1 MPTAALTLPSSFCT
15 ALPRQ
20 IMVVLYIQLTLG
32 LASMGAWALTGDV
45 IWVLEYFRYAGSMF
59 LLFTCVVEAWAAFM
73 TWRSFLPGEPMELSW
88 FLLLMA
94 GACRAGGTFIAHIVA
109 PLLPEAGQLL
119 VTGPAREMG
128 LAISGPMHMALMAGG
143 LGIAIRCYRR
153 LGLVGRLRS
162 ADYLIITISLTFAA
176 HQIHEVIQYFPQ
188 FARRL
193 SPFNY
198 ITLVTDLML
207 TVLTLEAVV
216 LWRSSRR
223 MRGGLLGKCWGA
235 YSAGILLTSLGD
247 VGLWASSWGH
257 IPWPLG
263 SITWFIWF
271 PAAAA
276 FALGPAYQYSALV
289 RARSAASAVE
299 VVPGEAVR
307 G

>member
-1 MPTAALTLPSSFCT
+1 MPSAVLTLPSALGT

-20 IMVVLYIQLTLG
+20 IMVVLYIQLALG

-45 IWVLEYFRYAGSMF
+45 IWVIEYFRYAGSTF
-59 LLFTCVVEAWAAFM
+59 LLFTCMVESGAAFM

-94 GACRAGGTFIAHIVA
+94 GACRAGGTFIAHIVV
-109 PLLPEAGQLL
+109 PLLPEGRD
-119 VTGPAREMG
+119 VWMPGPLRELG
-128 LAISGPMHMALMAGG
+128 LAIAGPMHMALMAGG

-153 LGLVGRLRS
+153 LGLLGRLHS

-176 HQIHEVIQYFPQ
+176 HQIHEVVQYFPE

-198 ITLVTDLML
+198 ITVVTDLML

-216 LWRSSRR
+216 LWRSSRQ
-223 MRGGLLGKCWGA
+223 MQGGLIGKCWGA

-263 SITWFIWF
+263 SIAWFIWF

-276 FALGPAYQYSALV
+276 FALGPAYQYSAIV
-289 RARSAASAVE
+289 RARSAASTADTVAAK
-299 VVPGEAVR
+299 VG
-307 G
+307 